1 MKLFV
6 SFSLIVAVLYTLSF
20 VAPVALAQEAL
31 DDTSSSG
38 ASTESVTSTYD
49 AVLKAVLIISQV
61 ALIGLIFNHLILQ
74 RSLRYNRKPH
84 EDNTGQF
91 VSTSSYHSSKKLTI
105 FLLICCI
112 SIIVFSTGII
122 LLSSYELAQNLEFDL
137 SSAFWIVYSTS
148 VGDVWMLRIVTSFV
162 IIGILI
168 SYRFIIS
175 RNINKEEK
183 KKKKLNQGPGHVQ
196 DQDHYQIAI
205 IYGKLDRILLVS
217 ILVLSSFNLYSNSMV
232 SHSNSLDYFSSLAV
246 SVDWIHFMS
255 VSIWIGGLFY
265 LTALFTKRNFVTK
278 DHNNNIDSNVVSPTS
293 EESILKQMTQGL
305 MYFSFIAVTAISVI
319 GITGLYLA
327 FVHLQNLSFLLT
339 SVYGLILVIKLSL
352 AFPMIFIGRY
362 NQVKIYNYAK
372 LISSSNINIRR
383 NAGTHPD
390 LDIKPNSVLFL
401 RKINKSLKIESMLG
415 ISVLIAASFLSVTSP
430 PSLESMDQNPN
441 RSNLDV
447 HSSSNIFTSN
457 LTLLYLVI
465 FLSFIISI
473 FGIMNFKKNQKQIC
487 EVVSPSTS

>member
-1 MKLFV
+1 MKLFI

-31 DDTSSSG
+31 DDTSTSG

-74 RSLRYNRKPH
+74 RSLRHNKRPR
-84 EDNTGQF
+84 ENSIGQF
-91 VSTSSYHSSKKLTI
+91 VSASSYHSSRKLTI
-105 FLLICCI
+105 FLLISCI

-168 SYRFIIS
+168 SYRIIIS
-175 RNINKEEK
+175 RNIINN

-196 DQDHYQIAI
+196 DQDHYQNAI

-265 LTALFTKRNFVTK
+265 LTALFTKRNFITK

-293 EESILKQMTQGL
+293 EESVLKQMTQGL

-339 SVYGLILVIKLSL
+339 SVYGLILVIKLSF

-390 LDIKPNSVLFL
+390 LDIKPNSIVFL
-401 RKINKSLKIESMLG
+401 RKIKKSLKIESMLG

-465 FLSFIISI
+465 FLSIIISI

>member
-1 MKLFV
+1 MIPMKSFV
-6 SFSLIVAVLYTLSF
+6 AFFLILTILYTLFFTS
-20 VAPVALAQEAL
+20 PVALAQEAS
-31 DDTSSSG
+31 DDTFTTD

-49 AVLKAVLIISQV
+49 AGLKAMLIISQV

-74 RSLRYNRKPH
+74 RDLHNNKKAQENSV
-84 EDNTGQF
+84 GQF
-91 VSTSSYHSSKKLTI
+91 ISTFLYHTSGKLVV

-112 SIIVFSTGII
+112 SIIVFSSAIM
-122 LLSSYELAQNLEFDL
+122 LLSSYELAQNLELDV
-137 SSAFWIVYSTS
+137 SSAFWIIYSTS

-168 SYRFIIS
+168 SYHIKIR
-175 RNINKEEK
+175 RQIN
-183 KKKKLNQGPGHVQ
+183 KKKKLNQG
-196 DQDHYQIAI
+196 QIKSRTKLPLD
-205 IYGKLDRILLVS
+205 YGKLDWILLIS

-232 SHSNSLDYFSSLAV
+232 SHSNSLDSFSSLAV

-265 LTALFTKRNFVTK
+265 LTALFVKRNFITT
-278 DHNNNIDSNVVSPTS
+278 DDSNNIDTNVVPPRS
-293 EESILKQMTQGL
+293 EKRILEQMTQGL

-327 FVHLQNLSFLLT
+327 FVDLQNLSSLIT

-372 LISSSNINIRR
+372 LISTSNANTKR
-383 NAGTHPD
+383 NAETHQD
-390 LDIKPNSVLFL
+390 LDIKSNSIVFL
-401 RKINKSLKIESMLG
+401 RKINKSFKIESVLG
-415 ISVLIAASFLSVTSP
+415 IMVLIAASFLSVTSP
-430 PSLESMDQNPN
+430 PSLESMDQNLNP
-441 RSNLDV
+441 SNLNV
-447 HSSSNIFTSN
+447 HSSSDIFASN

-465 FLSFIISI
+465 FLSIIISI
-473 FGIMNFKKNQKQIC
+473 FGIMNFRKNQKQIC
-487 EVVSPSTS
+487 EVYQLT